1 MCSLDFELVFSVE
14 FSSSYCQTTFVHYTQ
29 LGREL
34 SLGRPTTSSSVYTSS
49 DKAVDGHFLDVNQTS
64 EVDVN
69 STCFQTAGSETN
81 PWWTIDLGAVYNIL
95 DIYFYGKLTDVGK
108 YKCGIKHILYIF
120 IYIYIFHQYFKLSK
134 S

>member
-1 MCSLDFELVFSVE
+1 M
-14 FSSSYCQTTFVHYTQ
+14 HYTQ

-34 SLGRPTTSSSVYTSS
+34 SLGRPATSSSVYTSS
-49 DKAVDGHFLDVNQTS
+49 DKAVDGLFLVVNQTS
-64 EVDVN
+64 EVDVS

-108 YKCGIKHILYIF
+108 YQFGIKH
-120 IYIYIFHQYFKLSK
+120 IYIYIFHQYFTLSK
-134 S
+134 F